1 MYMILSVINSIG
13 GNINEL
19 ITRNEYNN
27 NNLMT
32 LPLPNLIK
40 KLQLLLIIINKEMK
54 NLFI

>member
-1 MYMILSVINSIG
+1 MILSVINSIG

-40 KLQLLLIIINKEMK
+40 NWQLLLIIINKEMK

>member
-40 KLQLLLIIINKEMK
+40 NWQLLLIIINKEMK